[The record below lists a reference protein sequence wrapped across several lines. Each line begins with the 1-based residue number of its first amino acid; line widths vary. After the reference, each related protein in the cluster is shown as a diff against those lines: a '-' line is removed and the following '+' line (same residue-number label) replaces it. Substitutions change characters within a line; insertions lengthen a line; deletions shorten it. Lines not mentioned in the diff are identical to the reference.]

1 MNGKGNLHEDVLGGF
16 IHGIGETMQEEDLQ
30 KAITPTVHK
39 MVDHYQVLLRQGLE
53 MEVKRIL
60 QEFDTSTTGIE
71 SAIARRIRGT
81 LLELIQHEVRRV
93 FEDTLSHVEGS
104 PLDPK
109 PRGGAPRPAPKQTGD
124 APQDTTSQPAPAS
137 RASEPAFDPW
147 AGAEDS
153 LTNSYDSL
161 YDAPGSSVA
170 RPTEQPEAPETPVHQ
185 AIMDEPAP
193 QALLDEAGP
202 QSPEAEALQSAVE
215 MLEPL
220 DLDDDFGP
228 DPLPAEVE
236 SVVVAED
243 ARPVEAVAEV
253 PPAAEPAEEARPV
266 AQAEPVDV
274 APASIGPTDE
284 DMPSPADDDVYD
296 QDLYEGTVRISVEA
310 DACISRVVQFV
321 RELRQKPQF
330 RLLRL
335 VGNKKSGVNIWLGL
349 REPLD
354 LKKILP
360 QIEGVTRVRT
370 LSSTGPDGKERLIA
384 VQLAH
389 TEPEQAQAMTTSDR
403 VVA

>member
-60 QEFDTSTTGIE
+60 QEFDISTIGIE

-81 LLELIQHEVRRV
+81 LLELIQHEVRRI

-109 PRGGAPRPAPKQTGD
+109 PRGGAPRPAQKQNGD
-124 APQDTTSQPAPAS
+124 APQDKAPQPAPA
-137 RASEPAFDPW
+137 AQPTEPAFDPW
-147 AGAEDS
+147 AGAEDT

-161 YDAPGSSVA
+161 DDVLDSSVA
-170 RPTEQPEAPETPVHQ
+170 QAPEQLGPTEA
-185 AIMDEPAP
+185 PAP
-193 QALLDEAGP
+193 QAVLDG
-202 QSPEAEALQSAVE
+202 SVPEALAEEDKPWPQEAAV
-215 MLEPL
+215 PQDVL
-220 DLDDDFGP
+220 DLDEDLGSG
-228 DPLPAEVE
+228 PLPAETE
-236 SVVVAED
+236 SLLVAED
-243 ARPVEAVAEV
+243 ARPVKADAEAEYQLVAPV
-253 PPAAEPAEEARPV
+253 AAEARPV
-266 AQAEPVDV
+266 AQAIVV
-274 APASIGPTDE
+274 APASTGPTDE
-284 DMPSPADDDVYD
+284 EMPSPADDEVYD
-296 QDLYEGTVRISVEA
+296 QDLYEGTVRISIEA

-370 LSSTGPDGKERLIA
+370 LSATAPDGKERLIA

-389 TEPEQAQAMTTSDR
+389 SEPEQAQAAPASDR